1 MWSALRKAISNQAE
15 ALLRWLTA
23 SVIRSTAI
31 FVILTFVPILLLTY
45 YIVATSIRN
54 TKAAQASADQ
64 QVAQFSVSL
73 LKADFGGER
82 EALAGAADENSLQQ
96 LLTES
101 VQPESRAA
109 RTQRNQK
116 QNLARA
122 QLRAQQ
128 NLSRLRARRTEFM
141 AIALYRGD
149 GALLATAPGAS
160 SKVPDF
166 AATAMDLPPPL
177 PQVTPAKTTPAHAP
191 PSALVPVI
199 ADAVLP
205 PWFQQALA
213 GRAITSA
220 ALPATAQWPRR
231 LAFAVPVSFTPPA
244 HPASAVGNTGVLVG
258 FLPTAVVNDWV
269 THISAGPNRYLYVVG
284 RDHQIV
290 SGPVNGP
297 FTAAIIAQLPG
308 TVKALAGQSGS
319 GEYVSAIQL
328 ESHAITYAPLPE
340 EQMALV
346 LVRPVRF
353 SFYIY
358 RVFYDKLALIAL
370 VIFLLAVATGLLLRA
385 AFRYY
390 QRYNREVESGRAKT
404 EALLGSMGD
413 GVFAVDGEGRIIEFN
428 RAAAALTGETAA
440 QALHRPYTEV
450 IQLSEE
456 HPGQLPQHPDPVR
469 RAMAQGRTFRLLRD
483 LTLLRADGTRL
494 PITFSAAPVRDE
506 QGGVQGCIV
515 VFSDASQEREVDRM
529 KNEFI
534 SIASHQLR
542 TPMSG
547 VKGVLALLIEEVLG
561 PLNTEQRQYLQRA
574 YESNERLIALV
585 NDLLNVSRLEQG
597 SLLLRTEAIDLPA
610 LLRTLASEFQPR
622 AARYHQNL
630 LLQASAAGAEKAATG
645 MVQGDPV
652 RLREVF
658 ANLVDNA
665 IKYTPEGGTV
675 RLTWRPT
682 PDQVVVEVSDNG
694 VGIPADKL
702 SSLFLKFNR
711 IQNPLSGREFG
722 TGLGLY
728 FARSVV
734 ELHQGRIEV
743 ASEPGQGTTF
753 RVFLPRQPAPASDGG
768 VPPLVDATTAAPAH

>member
-64 QVAQFSVSL
+64 QVAEFSVSL

-82 EALAGAADENSLQQ
+82 EALAGAADESSLQQ
-96 LLTES
+96 LLAES
-101 VQPESRAA
+101 LQPESGSAPA
-109 RTQRNQK
+109 QRK
-116 QNLARA
+116 QAQDLARA
-122 QLRAQQ
+122 QLRARQ
-128 NLSRLRARRTEFM
+128 NLSHLRARRREFM

-149 GALLATAPGAS
+149 GTLLAAVPWEN

-166 AATAMDLPPPL
+166 AASGTEPSPPPAAAGKAGR
-177 PQVTPAKTTPAHAP
+177 THAP
-191 PSALVPVI
+191 PAALVPVT
-199 ADAVLP
+199 AGAVLP
-205 PWFQQALA
+205 LWFQQALA
-213 GRAITSA
+213 GRAVTSA
-220 ALPATAQWPRR
+220 ALPATRQWPRR
-231 LAFAVPVSFTPPA
+231 VVFAVPVSFTPPA
-244 HPASAVGNTGVLVG
+244 PSAGAVGNPGVLVG
-258 FLPTAVVNDWV
+258 FLPTAAVSNWVN
-269 THISAGPNRYLYVVG
+269 HISAGPNRYLYVVD

-290 SGPVNGP
+290 SGPANGP
-297 FTAAIIAQLPG
+297 FTPALIAQLLE
-308 TVKALAGQSGS
+308 TAKALTGHTGS
-319 GEYVSAIQL
+319 GEYVSAIPL

-340 EQMALV
+340 EQMALL

-353 SFYIY
+353 SFYLY

-456 HPGQLPQHPDPVR
+456 HPGQLAQYPDPVR

-483 LTLLRADGTRL
+483 LTLIRADGSRL

-506 QGGVQGCIV
+506 QGRVQGCIV

-547 VKGVLALLIEEVLG
+547 VKGVLALLLEQVLG
-561 PLNTEQRQYLQRA
+561 PLNAEQKQYLQRA
-574 YESNERLIALV
+574 YEANERLIALV

-597 SLLLRTEAIDLPA
+597 SLLLRTEAVDLPA
-610 LLRTLASEFQPR
+610 LLRTLVSEFQPR

-630 LLQASAAGAEKAATG
+630 LAQAAGASSEDSAG
-645 MVQGDPV
+645 LVQGDPV
-652 RLREVF
+652 RLREVL

-682 PDQVVVEVSDNG
+682 PDQVEVEVSDNG

-743 ASEPGQGTTF
+743 ASELGQGTTF
-753 RVFLPRQPAPASDGG
+753 RVFLPRQPAPAPDGG
-768 VPPLVDATTAAPAH
+768 KPPLVDATPAAPAH

>member
-54 TKAAQASADQ
+54 TKAAQSGADQ

-73 LKADFGGER
+73 LKANFGGER
-82 EALAGAADENSLQQ
+82 EALAGAADESSLEQ
-96 LLTES
+96 LLRES
-101 VQPESRAA
+101 LQPESRSA
-109 RTQRNQK
+109 RTQRK
-116 QNLARA
+116 QEQDLARA
-122 QLRAQQ
+122 QQSARQ
-128 NLSRLRARRTEFM
+128 NLSRLRARRAEFM

-149 GALLATAPGAS
+149 GALLAAAPEES
-160 SKVPDF
+160 SQVPDF
-166 AATAMDLPPPL
+166 TVAATDLSPPP
-177 PQVTPAKTTPAHAP
+177 A
-191 PSALVPVI
+191 ALVPVLT
-199 ADAVLP
+199 AAVLP
-205 PWFQQALA
+205 LWFQQAQA
-213 GRAITSA
+213 GRSVTSA
-220 ALPATAQWPRR
+220 ALPARAHWPRR
-231 LAFAVPVSFTPPA
+231 LAFAVPVSFNPPA
-244 HPASAVGNTGVLVG
+244 HRPGAAGSTGVLVG
-258 FLPTAVVNDWV
+258 FLPTAVVGDWV
-269 THISAGPNRYLYVVG
+269 NHLSAGPNRYLYVVD

-297 FTAAIIAQLPG
+297 FTPAIIAQLPG
-308 TVKALAGQSGS
+308 TARALTGHSGS
-319 GEYVSAIQL
+319 GEFVSAIQL

-390 QRYNREVESGRAKT
+390 QRYSREVESGRAKT

-494 PITFSAAPVRDE
+494 PVTFSAAPVRDE

-561 PLNTEQRQYLQRA
+561 PLNIEQKHYLQRA

-597 SLLLRTEAIDLPA
+597 SLLLRTEAVDLPA

-630 LLQASAAGAEKAATG
+630 LLTEAASPGDSRAGL
-645 MVQGDPV
+645 VQGDPV

-675 RLTWRPT
+675 RLAWSPT

-753 RVFLPRQPAPASDGG
+753 RVFLPRQPAPAADGSAT
-768 VPPLVDATTAAPAH
+768 PLVDATTAAPAH